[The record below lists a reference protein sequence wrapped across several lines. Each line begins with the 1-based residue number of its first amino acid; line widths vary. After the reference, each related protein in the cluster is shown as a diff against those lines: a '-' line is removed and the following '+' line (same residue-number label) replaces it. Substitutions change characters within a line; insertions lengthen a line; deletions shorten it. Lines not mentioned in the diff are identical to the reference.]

1 MAFKFAEMIRGFST
15 GGDKVEAAIALAETL
30 WSAGEAVYDVIVAA
44 SNKEADA
51 ALERLDAQIERV
63 KPLAT
68 GLRAII
74 KSQQDEAAQE
84 LADKFKKD
92 PPQP

>member
-1 MAFKFAEMIRGFST
+1 MAFKFAEMIRGFSS

-44 SNKEADA
+44 SSKDADA
-51 ALERLDAQIERV
+51 ALERLDAEIERV
-63 KPLAT
+63 RPLAT

-74 KSQQDEAAQE
+74 KAQQAAAAQE
-84 LADKFKKD
+84 LLEKFKQD